1 MIASAVKLAG
11 AHGAH
16 IVSGTT
22 STAIKSRF
30 EDRAQILAGML
41 KLSNGL
47 AYAERY
53 KDTSD
58 VDSFVD
64 MRDGRDDLTAV
75 ELLKAIDCYEYQA
88 SEYSK
93 YEGSGTQSIVS
104 SLRKSAIAA
113 LPGYDAADTWGIY

>member
-1 MIASAVKLAG
+1 
-11 AHGAH
+11 
-16 IVSGTT
+16 
-22 STAIKSRF
+22 
-30 EDRAQILAGML
+30 
-41 KLSNGL
+41 
-47 AYAERY
+47 
-53 KDTSD
+53 
-58 VDSFVD
+58 